1 MKERLRQKN
10 NTKFLDKVFE
20 NCFFKKMKEKLLND
34 FLSDMTKKENKI
46 QKIKSHIGQI
56 VFNPFKTEAVI
67 I

>member
-10 NTKFLDKVFE
+10 NTKFVDKVFE
-20 NCFFKKMKEKLLND
+20 NCFFKKMIKKLLND

-56 VFNPFKTEAVI
+56 VFNPFKAEAVI